1 MIQLLSFLQLAGLGE
16 DAGTAAL
23 LNAVVAGVAV
33 VLLALS
39 LTAYRKTRLRRL
51 LLISS
56 AFGLFAASVA
66 VRNIEVLFFPGLDAD
81 EVLVAVLELAA
92 LLSFFFGLVMKD

>member
-1 MIQLLSFLQLAGLGE
+1 MTPATLVLQLVGPGE
-16 DAGTAAL
+16 ELGTAAL
-23 LNAVVAGVAV
+23 LNLIVAGVAV

-51 LLISS
+51 LLIST
-56 AFGLFAASVA
+56 AFGLFGASVA
-66 VRNIEVLFFPGLDAD
+66 VRNIEIIYFPGLDAD
-81 EVLVAVLELAA
+81 EILVAALELAA

>member
-81 EVLVAVLELAA
+81 EVLVAVLELVA

>member
-1 MIQLLSFLQLAGLGE
+1 MMRYDLALQLVGLGE
-16 DAGTAAL
+16 DPGTAAL
-23 LNAVVAGVAV
+23 LNLVVAAVAV

-51 LLISS
+51 LLISA
-56 AFGLFAASVA
+56 AFGLFGASVA
-66 VRNIEVLFFPGLDAD
+66 VRNVEMLYFPGVDAD
-81 EVLVAVLELAA
+81 EILVAALELAA